1 MKKHAPILPLFVL
14 ATLFGVAGCAG
25 TYNVVIDSISDKGV
39 ATKTDYVL
47 FSGTKHIGEGDL
59 QYREYA
65 RYVERALASLGYNK
79 ATNVADADIAIFFS
93 YGIGDPVTKQSTSTV
108 PTWGQVGGSSHT
120 SGTINTLGDTSIY
133 SETTTHAPAFGITG
147 SSAQPIS
154 YTVYRRHLVLDAID
168 LEEYRATQTLKQ
180 VWKTS
185 ATSSGISGDLRK
197 VLPVLVAAAKP
208 YIGKDTGEKV
218 KIALTEDDEAILE
231 VKGLVE

>member
-1 MKKHAPILPLFVL
+1 MKKYAFTLPLLVL
-14 ATLFGVAGCAG
+14 ATLLGAAGCAG
-25 TYNVVIDSISDKGV
+25 TYNVAIDSISDKG
-39 ATKTDYVL
+39 AAAKTNYVL
-47 FSGTKHIGEGDL
+47 FPGTKHIGEGDL

-79 ATNVADADIAIFFS
+79 AADMADADIAIFFS
-93 YGIGDPVTKQSTSTV
+93 YGIGDPVTKQFNSTV

-133 SETTTHAPAFGITG
+133 SETTTHTPAFGITG
-147 SSAQPIS
+147 SAAQSIS
-154 YTVYRRHLVLDAID
+154 FTVYRRHIVLDAID

-208 YIGKDTGEKV
+208 HIGKDTGERVKV
-218 KIALTEDDEAILE
+218 ALTEDDEAILE
-231 VKGLVE
+231 VKGLAK